1 MLSKKR
7 NYSVSFSTEIYPSE
21 AAKDVQGRLQ
31 MVSGRSALDKIAVGL
46 HHKLGQEGEAKH
58 LSLCGSGGSHKRTVL
73 ATLT

>member
-1 MLSKKR
+1 M
-7 NYSVSFSTEIYPSE
+7 
-21 AAKDVQGRLQ
+21 RLQ
-31 MVSGRSALDKIAVGL
+31 RMCKEGYRWQVAGLLLDKIAVGL